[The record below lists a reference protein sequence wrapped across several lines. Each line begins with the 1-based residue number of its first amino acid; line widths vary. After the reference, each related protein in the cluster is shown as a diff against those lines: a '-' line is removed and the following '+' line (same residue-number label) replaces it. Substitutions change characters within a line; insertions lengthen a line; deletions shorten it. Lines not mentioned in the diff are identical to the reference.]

1 MWIIFKNGLLR
12 ENPLLLL
19 MIGLCSAL
27 AVTTTVENGIGMGI
41 AITFVMFMSETL
53 ISIFRKFIPPSIRIP
68 VFITIIAT
76 FTTVVDYSLKAWFPD
91 LSRSLGIFIPLIVV
105 QCIVMGRVEAFAS
118 KRPVHEAIPDALGMG
133 LGYSWVLVG
142 VASVRELLG
151 SGTWLGIQVFP
162 DTFEPILLFVL
173 PAGGFLV
180 FALFISLNI
189 YLKSLLKPIVTQAP
203 KGGDQ

>member
-1 MWIIFKNGLLR
+1 
-12 ENPLLLL
+12 
-19 MIGLCSAL
+19 
-27 AVTTTVENGIGMGI
+27 
-41 AITFVMFMSETL
+41 
-53 ISIFRKFIPPSIRIP
+53 
-68 VFITIIAT
+68 
-76 FTTVVDYSLKAWFPD
+76 
-91 LSRSLGIFIPLIVV
+91 
-105 QCIVMGRVEAFAS
+105 
-118 KRPVHEAIPDALGMG
+118 MG